1 MKNDQIEVGH
11 DYYGYD
17 CADNGVFRLLRYNIT
32 SKETWACSGTRYA
45 VDELGSGLIG
55 FWRGYP
61 DNLHKTKEEAI
72 AALKAHVKALEEK
85 HFPTKLE
92 PKVHIVNAVTVEACC
107 DTCTELKDD
116 CCMVYH
122 VRISNPS
129 NNICKEGGYN
139 CDPEAINNKV
149 IEVQK

>member
-1 MKNDQIEVGH
+1 MKISEIEVGG

-45 VDELGSGLIG
+45 VDEIGSGLIG

-72 AALKAHVKALEEK
+72 AALKMHVKALEDK
-85 HFPTKLE
+85 HFPAKLE
-92 PKVHIVNAVTVEACC
+92 PQVHLVNPVTVSACC
-107 DTCTELKDD
+107 DTCTEFNGDECTLHCIK
-116 CCMVYH
+116 
-122 VRISNPS
+122 IENPF
-129 NNICKEGGYN
+129 NICREGGYN
-139 CDPEAINNKV
+139 CDPEAINSKV